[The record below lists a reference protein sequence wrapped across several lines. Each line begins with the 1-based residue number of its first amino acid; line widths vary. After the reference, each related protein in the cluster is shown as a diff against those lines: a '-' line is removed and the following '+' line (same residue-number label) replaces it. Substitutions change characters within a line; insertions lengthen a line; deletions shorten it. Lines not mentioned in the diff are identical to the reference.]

1 MSRKNN
7 EDALSGRDRA
17 QSQPSVV
24 PAPGDVVSS
33 PDAPDAS
40 GQTPS
45 ASVGGVSH
53 AGVAPA
59 ADPAADAV
67 TVADSDVPDASGQA
81 PSASVGGV
89 SHAGA
94 APAAEFAA
102 GATAVVAPAAL
113 AAEKTAASKG
123 FAPDGKPA
131 RTGAPKKSR
140 FRTARGWVAFACV
153 AFALAGMAFR
163 VGIGTP
169 SAFGIQQ
176 ISAICPLGALETM
189 AGAKGVMLHPLLLFV
204 LVVVL
209 IALVGKAFCAWM
221 CPVPWLQKFFRPR
234 KRGAAKGEAGHDTP
248 MKSGVGHNAW
258 AKADTGCEAS
268 GLGGAGHDASASCD
282 NSDAGSAQA
291 GPSTSGVA
299 EAREPQ
305 IGTASGASYQKTR
318 ECVSVAGGECANDAH
333 GVTTAASKC
342 AAEEL
347 AGGCGS
353 GSLDSARTRAI
364 FGSNNTEPAGKQAAC
379 SSSASASAPEP
390 ACSPS
395 AAGAVAAAEVERA
408 GGSRQAYPVASELV
422 AGFESAPTGRGAASA
437 SSASACA
444 FASVSASELAAASAP
459 AGASASAAAC
469 SPSACA
475 ACSGA
480 KACAKA
486 LAPVGGKRD
495 GLQLDS
501 RHAVLVGTLA
511 SAAVFGFPVF
521 CLICPVGLTF
531 ATIIGL
537 WNLVQFNEP
546 SWALVIFPVILILE
560 VTVLRKWCSK
570 ICPISALV
578 SLLSNLNVTLRPRV
592 KTDVCLR
599 SRGVD
604 CHACVD
610 ACPEQLDPHSKRIP
624 ECSKCGKCVD
634 ACPAKAISIKLL
646 K

>member
-1 MSRKNN
+1 MSRQNN
-7 EDALSGRDRA
+7 DGALPEREQVQARVASSSGA
-17 QSQPSVV
+17 
-24 PAPGDVVSS
+24 AVSS
-33 PDAPDAS
+33 SDGS
-40 GQTPS
+40 
-45 ASVGGVSH
+45 
-53 AGVAPA
+53 
-59 ADPAADAV
+59 DAV
-67 TVADSDVPDASGQA
+67 CVN
-81 PSASVGGV
+81 
-89 SHAGA
+89 H
-94 APAAEFAA
+94 
-102 GATAVVAPAAL
+102 
-113 AAEKTAASKG
+113 
-123 FAPDGKPA
+123 GKPA
-131 RTGAPKKSR
+131 SEGSPKKSR
-140 FRTARGWVAFACV
+140 FRTARGWVALACV

-234 KRGAAKGEAGHDTP
+234 KRGEAK
-248 MKSGVGHNAW
+248 
-258 AKADTGCEAS
+258 
-268 GLGGAGHDASASCD
+268 GGAGHDAPTKSGAGRDAWAKAGAGGEASGLSGVRHDAPASCG

-291 GPSTSGVA
+291 GPSTSGAA
-299 EAREPQ
+299 EVGEPQ
-305 IGTASGASYQKTR
+305 IGTVSGASCQKTR
-318 ECVSVAGGECANDAH
+318 ECVLVAVGECANDAH
-333 GVTTAASKC
+333 GATTATSKC
-342 AAEEL
+342 AAEVP

-353 GSLDSARTRAI
+353 GSLDSARTRVI

-379 SSSASASAPEP
+379 S
-390 ACSPS
+390 
-395 AAGAVAAAEVERA
+395 
-408 GGSRQAYPVASELV
+408 
-422 AGFESAPTGRGAASA
+422 
-437 SSASACA
+437 
-444 FASVSASELAAASAP
+444 
-459 AGASASAAAC
+459 
-469 SPSACA
+469 PSACA
-475 ACSGA
+475 ACAGA
-480 KACAKA
+480 SACAKA

-495 GLQLDS
+495 GVQLDS
-501 RHAVLVGTLA
+501 RYAVLVGTLA

-546 SWALVIFPVILILE
+546 SWALIIFTIVLIAE

-592 KTDVCLR
+592 KADACLR

-610 ACPEQLDPHSKRIP
+610 VCPEQLDPHSKRIP
-624 ECSKCGKCVD
+624 ECSKCGKCVE

>member
-1 MSRKNN
+1 MSDKKN
-7 EDALSGRDRA
+7 G
-17 QSQPSVV
+17 
-24 PAPGDVVSS
+24 
-33 PDAPDAS
+33 
-40 GQTPS
+40 T
-45 ASVGGVSH
+45 
-53 AGVAPA
+53 
-59 ADPAADAV
+59 
-67 TVADSDVPDASGQA
+67 
-81 PSASVGGV
+81 
-89 SHAGA
+89 
-94 APAAEFAA
+94 
-102 GATAVVAPAAL
+102 
-113 AAEKTAASKG
+113 
-123 FAPDGKPA
+123 
-131 RTGAPKKSR
+131 PKKSR

-153 AFALAGMAFR
+153 AFVLAGMAFR

-176 ISAICPLGALETM
+176 ISAICPLGVLETM

-234 KRGAAKGEAGHDTP
+234 KRGVAAKGDAGHDTP
-248 MKSGVGHNAW
+248 ASRNDPD
-258 AKADTGCEAS
+258 AD
-268 GLGGAGHDASASCD
+268 
-282 NSDAGSAQA
+282 SAQVEPSAA
-291 GPSTSGVA
+291 GAA
-299 EAREPQ
+299 EVGEPQ
-305 IGTASGASYQKTR
+305 IGTVSGASCQETR
-318 ECVSVAGGECANDAH
+318 ECVLVAGGECANDAH
-333 GVTTAASKC
+333 DVTTAASGC
-342 AAEEL
+342 AAKEP
-347 AGGCGS
+347 AGGCES
-353 GSLDSARTRAI
+353 LSLDSARTRAI

-379 SSSASASAPEP
+379 S
-390 ACSPS
+390 
-395 AAGAVAAAEVERA
+395 
-408 GGSRQAYPVASELV
+408 
-422 AGFESAPTGRGAASA
+422 
-437 SSASACA
+437 
-444 FASVSASELAAASAP
+444 
-459 AGASASAAAC
+459 
-469 SPSACA
+469 PSACA

-480 KACAKA
+480 KACANA

-546 SWALVIFPVILILE
+546 SWALIIFPIILIAE

-592 KTDVCLR
+592 KADACLR
-599 SRGVD
+599 SRGMD

-610 ACPEQLDPHSKRIP
+610 ACPEQLDPHSKHIP
-624 ECSKCGKCVD
+624 ECSKCGKCVE

>member
-1 MSRKNN
+1 MSDKEN
-7 EDALSGRDRA
+7 S
-17 QSQPSVV
+17 
-24 PAPGDVVSS
+24 
-33 PDAPDAS
+33 
-40 GQTPS
+40 
-45 ASVGGVSH
+45 
-53 AGVAPA
+53 
-59 ADPAADAV
+59 
-67 TVADSDVPDASGQA
+67 
-81 PSASVGGV
+81 
-89 SHAGA
+89 
-94 APAAEFAA
+94 
-102 GATAVVAPAAL
+102 
-113 AAEKTAASKG
+113 
-123 FAPDGKPA
+123 
-131 RTGAPKKSR
+131 APKKSR

-189 AGAKGVMLHPLLLFV
+189 AGAKNVMLHPLLLFV

-234 KRGAAKGEAGHDTP
+234 KHSAAKG
-248 MKSGVGHNAW
+248 GVGHNAS
-258 AKADTGCEAS
+258 AKS
-268 GLGGAGHDASASCD
+268 GAGHGVPASH
-282 NSDAGSAQA
+282 
-291 GPSTSGVA
+291 
-299 EAREPQ
+299 
-305 IGTASGASYQKTR
+305 
-318 ECVSVAGGECANDAH
+318 ND
-333 GVTTAASKC
+333 
-342 AAEEL
+342 
-347 AGGCGS
+347 
-353 GSLDSARTRAI
+353 
-364 FGSNNTEPAGKQAAC
+364 P
-379 SSSASASAPEP
+379 
-390 ACSPS
+390 
-395 AAGAVAAAEVERA
+395 
-408 GGSRQAYPVASELV
+408 
-422 AGFESAPTGRGAASA
+422 GAASVQVEP
-437 SSASACA
+437 SATACI
-444 FASVSASELAAASAP
+444 
-459 AGASASAAAC
+459 
-469 SPSACA
+469 PSACA
-475 ACSGA
+475 ACTGA
-480 KACAKA
+480 SACAKA

-495 GLQLDS
+495 GVRLDS

-546 SWALVIFPVILILE
+546 SWALIIFPIILIAE

-592 KTDVCLR
+592 KADVCLR

-610 ACPEQLDPHSKRIP
+610 ACPEQLDPHSGRIP
-624 ECSKCGKCVD
+624 ECSKCGKCVE